1 MLDTLKPTLT
11 NKYLN
16 RMMRAHSE
24 FNKFKD
30 YTEKEREH
38 LIEDDRPQDP
48 RREGRTRALPDARAV
63 SDRGR
68 AHRTE
73 SLRGAVDVGA
83 AREVN
88 RQSCR

>member
-38 LIEDDRPQDP
+38 LIEEIVRKTLD
-48 RREGRTRALPDARAV
+48 ERAV
-63 SDRGR
+63 
-68 AHRTE
+68 
-73 SLRGAVDVGA
+73 
-83 AREVN
+83 REHFQTLAQCQIADALTAQN
-88 RQSCR
+88 RSAEQ